1 MITHVNLNALAF
13 PPTRILLAVL
23 PLQNCAA
30 VGIEF
35 DVGDNDVAG
44 VDSDGGGRAVR
55 LVALDTLNVNHP
67 LLAVHLCDLALPA
80 LVLSAHDADFV
91 VLADG
96 ERAGLDTVA
105 FEQLSRERRYYKRTL
120 YLVRRSLASAED
132 IILRLTDEGAP
143 KCALRDLRRDDEMSI
158 RQQQIQSSAPYP
170 FNRYTQT
177 TLRPSTNSSS
187 ISPSQTST
195 SNRPVPKLHNGRT
208 FEGEHVL
215 NLAAVVESC
224 GGDALLDVFQRAVP
238 FLGKLRQIQVVGLT
252 CLLRV
257 E

>member
-35 DVGDNDVAG
+35 DVRDNDVAG
-44 VDSDGGGRAVR
+44 VDSDGGRCAVR

-158 RQQQIQSSAPYP
+158 RQQQIQSSAPC
-170 FNRYTQT
+170 
-177 TLRPSTNSSS
+177 PSTATPKQRSAH
-187 ISPSQTST
+187 PPT
-195 SNRPVPKLHNGRT
+195 PAAFLHPKLLPAI
-208 FEGEHVL
+208 VPYP
-215 NLAAVVESC
+215 NLTM
-224 GGDALLDVFQRAVP
+224 DAP
-238 FLGKLRQIQVVGLT
+238 
-252 CLLRV
+252 LRV
-257 E
+257 SMS